1 MKRLSEV
8 SMPWAYRQVGLTHEI
23 DGASAAKVI
32 TKRLR
37 ERFEIHGTLSQEN
50 AKGDPMFSGMQ
61 RYGKTCIP
69 WSKKDKYKYIQAVKV
84 GKCMPVK
91 IPYKGGR

>member
-1 MKRLSEV
+1 
-8 SMPWAYRQVGLTHEI
+8 
-23 DGASAAKVI
+23 
-32 TKRLR
+32 
-37 ERFEIHGTLSQEN
+37 
-50 AKGDPMFSGMQ
+50 MFSGMQ